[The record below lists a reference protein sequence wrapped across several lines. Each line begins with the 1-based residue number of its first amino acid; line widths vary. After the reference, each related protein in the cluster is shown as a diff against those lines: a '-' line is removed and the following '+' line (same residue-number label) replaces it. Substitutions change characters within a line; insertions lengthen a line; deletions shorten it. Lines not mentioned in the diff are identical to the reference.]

1 MSNDIIEYGNAA
13 HVAGIGL
20 DRHLNEKSTDN
31 KIYDSNQENQSLHHK
46 TTENN
51 EGITS
56 EQNDKTRGHFPQSP
70 QAPQAPQAPREPWHC
85 KNCEFET
92 SSQDDYNKH
101 NVLRHPR
108 VAGYPDKNGRTS

>member
-13 HVAGIGL
+13 HLAGIGL

-31 KIYDSNQENQSLHHK
+31 KIYDSDQENQSLHHK

-70 QAPQAPQAPREPWHC
+70 QAPQAPQAPARAVALQ
-85 KNCEFET
+85 K
-92 SSQDDYNKH
+92 
-101 NVLRHPR
+101 LRI
-108 VAGYPDKNGRTS
+108 